1 MIAPANRTKFLKQ
14 KDLKEKPVTNNRDMK
29 PEERSR
35 NIELVW
41 KYRRLWDAMS
51 SFRKRRK
58 RNKEYF
64 HGNQWGDN
72 LPMPRLIDMLE
83 LTKDKIF
90 MNLEIKDPRVDL
102 VFDRMT
108 SLIEQY
114 DFFDG
119 NFYPWCVPSVVWQAG
134 SDCT

>member
-14 KDLKEKPVTNNRDMK
+14 KDLKEKSVTNNRDMK

-51 SFRKRRK
+51 AFRQRRK

-64 HGNQWGDN
+64 HGNQWGDV
-72 LPMPRLIDMLE
+72 IVG
-83 LTKDKIF
+83 KDGKGITEAQNINNQGKIPLKNN
-90 MNLEIKDPRVDL
+90 MISRGGGCILSHCDI
-102 VFDRMT
+102 
-108 SLIEQY
+108 
-114 DFFDG
+114 
-119 NFYPWCVPSVVWQAG
+119 
-134 SDCT
+134 